1 MQELCKLFK
10 MRLVPFALE
19 LFATSKLVSLNV
31 KKVSSITTFVKEIYQ
46 STYEYKV
53 VNSRIS
59 RFTSHS
65 KTIKK
70 MLSC

>member
-31 KKVSSITTFVKEIYQ
+31 RKASSVTTFVKEIYQ

-53 VNSRIS
+53 VNNRIS

-70 MLSC
+70 M